1 VKTPSWYSVRRRQCG
16 CLSAAVFAF
25 ALLNGLGCSPSAK
38 PVASAAAE
46 EPGLPKT
53 PPATPAAA
61 ADESAQPK
69 PAAHAV
75 AKEWYSPREAD
86 FRPAYDHDA
95 VNQAKES
102 WSEYWSWVQT
112 FYTGNL
118 FSPGWT
124 AQGTTTLRGV
134 QSEETRGRLRSD
146 LNDLGRVVA
155 AEWSKDNGVRKIDT
169 AALRVLGA
177 RITKAA
183 KADDGSGKAIQ
194 KELDAIQAEV
204 KDKLSAK

>member
-1 VKTPSWYSVRRRQCG
+1 
-16 CLSAAVFAF
+16 
-25 ALLNGLGCSPSAK
+25 LLNGFGCSPSAE
-38 PVASAAAE
+38 PVTS
-46 EPGLPKT
+46 
-53 PPATPAAA
+53 AAA
-61 ADESAQPK
+61 ADQPASPKSSPAATADESGRPK

-75 AKEWYSPREAD
+75 AKEWYSPRESD
-86 FRPAYDHDA
+86 FRPEYDRDA

-102 WSEYWSWVQT
+102 WGEYWSWVQT

-124 AQGTTTLRGV
+124 GQGTATLRGV
-134 QSEETRGRLRSD
+134 QSEKARCELRSD
-146 LNDLGRVVA
+146 LNELGRLVA

-183 KADDGSGKAIQ
+183 KSDDGSGKAIR
-194 KELDAIQAEV
+194 KEIEAIQTEV
-204 KDKLSAK
+204 NDKLAGK